1 MMSHMQSRLGPMD
14 PGGFHGWYQ
23 LIGDGVK
30 FMQKEDIMPAEADR
44 RVFALA
50 PAVVVLST
58 FLVFVV
64 IPAGPR
70 LVVEPLDVGVFYALA
85 VSSLSVIGVL
95 MAGWASSNK
104 FALLGALRAAAQLI
118 AYELPLVLA
127 VVGVV
132 MQAGTMN
139 LQGIVLVQQHGSIF
153 GWSGIGQPFIL
164 TQFVGFALFMVAA
177 QAELTQPPFDMPVA
191 ESELVAGYMVEYTG
205 FRFLFFFIGEFGTAF
220 AFAAL
225 AATLFLGGWSVPWVH
240 GAAADWLGPARAVRQ
255 GDVRRVLD
263 VLGSLH
269 LPPFARGSA
278 PGARVEVAD
287 PDRARQH
294 PRHGRAEGGVLM
306 KREIKGM
313 LTGLGVT
320 FKTMMKPTVTVQ
332 YPHEREDPPHARP
345 WRDRAQGR
353 ELHGLHAVRAP
364 VPRLV
369 HLHRGPQGA
378 APAAPRGRP
387 AAQRER
393 ARPLRHRLRA
403 LHVLRHLRRGVPV
416 RRAVLEPRVRVLR
429 VADRRTCCTTRTS
442 SASGWRPCPSPSRS
456 SRAPK

>member
-1 MMSHMQSRLGPMD
+1 MSLALEVGWGTTLALKTVIVLAIVPLTALVLGYVFLLKMMSHMQSRLGPMD

-23 LIGDGVK
+23 LIGDGIK
-30 FMQKEDIMPAEADR
+30 FLQKEDIMPDDADR

-70 LVVEPLDVGVFYALA
+70 VVVTPLDVGVFYALA

-104 FALLGALRAAAQLI
+104 YALIGALRAAAQLI

-132 MQAGTMN
+132 IQAGTMS
-139 LQGIVLVQQHGSIF
+139 LQGIVSAQQNGEIF
-153 GWSGIGQPFIL
+153 GFGALGQPFIL

-225 AATLFLGGWSVPWVH
+225 AATMFLGGWSIPGVE
-240 GAAADWLGPARAVRQ
+240 GTAA
-255 GDVRRVLD
+255 D
-263 VLGSLH
+263 VLGPIVL
-269 LPPFARGSA
+269 LAKVMLVAFLMFWARFTY
-278 PGARVEVAD
+278 
-287 PDRARQH
+287 
-294 PRHGRAEGGVLM
+294 PRL
-306 KREIKGM
+306 
-313 LTGLGVT
+313 
-320 FKTMMKPTVTVQ
+320 
-332 YPHEREDPPHARP
+332 REDQLQALAWKWLIPIAL
-345 WRDRAQGR
+345 ANI
-353 ELHGLHAVRAP
+353 
-364 VPRLV
+364 LV
-369 HLHRGPQGA
+369 TGA
-378 APAAPRGRP
+378 
-387 AAQRER
+387 
-393 ARPLRHRLRA
+393 LT
-403 LHVLRHLRRGVPV
+403 
-416 RRAVLEPRVRVLR
+416 
-429 VADRRTCCTTRTS
+429 VAF
-442 SASGWRPCPSPSRS
+442 
-456 SRAPK
+456 